1 MAALAKN
8 SQIRVINILPKT
20 LTYPRLSNQ
29 SQSV

>member
-8 SQIRVINILPKT
+8 SHIRVVSISRKT